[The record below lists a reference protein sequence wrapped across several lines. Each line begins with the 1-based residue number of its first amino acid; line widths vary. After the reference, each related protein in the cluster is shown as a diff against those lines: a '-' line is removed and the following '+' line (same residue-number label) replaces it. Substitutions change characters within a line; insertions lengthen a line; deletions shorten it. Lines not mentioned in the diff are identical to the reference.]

1 MNKLLIRA
9 QIETTVIDYPLVDGN
24 QVSRPEVVLL
34 FDRNSMYVLEYAVVQ
49 AHDINKAVVSAL
61 QKGYE
66 TSRKRPDTSLN
77 YSVDW
82 VLMNGYHLVSD
93 RIKQA
98 AMRLGINLAYT
109 RPRYNGRIE
118 ALVRNVSVAVRLH
131 QPETGCDNS
140 YPKNVETFKQE
151 LGRAIAA
158 HNETPSKNQLR
169 SPRELFFI
177 NSTQPAHRTNLL
189 AGAREP

>member
-1 MNKLLIRA
+1 MNKLMIRA

-140 YPKNVETFKQE
+140 YPKSVETFKQE

-158 HNETPSKNQLR
+158 HNETPLKNQLR
-169 SPRELFFI
+169 SPRELFFQQH
-177 NSTQPAHRTNLL
+177 TACT
-189 AGAREP
+189 

>member
-9 QIETTVIDYPLVDGN
+9 QIETTVIDYPLLDGN

-34 FDRNSMYVLEYAVVQ
+34 FDSNSMYVLEYAVVH
-49 AHDINKAVVSAL
+49 AHNINKAVVSAL

-66 TSRKRPDTSLN
+66 ASRKRSNTSLN
-77 YSVDW
+77 YSIDW

-93 RIKQA
+93 RIKQV

-109 RPRYNGRIE
+109 RTRYNGRIE
-118 ALVRNVSVAVRLH
+118 ALVRNVSVTVRRH
-131 QPETGCDNS
+131 QPGNGCDNS
-140 YPKNVETFKQE
+140 YQKNVETFKQE

-158 HNETPSKNQLR
+158 HNETPMRNQLR
-169 SPRELFFI
+169 SPREFFYHQHTA
-177 NSTQPAHRTNLL
+177 ST
-189 AGAREP
+189 